1 MNNVTY
7 TFSVE
12 AFVPVLKSLAHILDK
27 AGEHA
32 RAAKSD
38 PDALADAR
46 LAPDMFPLSTQVQ
59 FACHQAKEA
68 CARLSGR
75 DAPTLAREEQMSF
88 HAMKLLIA
96 ETIEEL
102 EGMSAKSFEGGEARK
117 IEIALGGPLTFE
129 SDGLHFLRDWSLGH
143 FYFHVVTAYD
153 ILRHKGVEL
162 GKRDYM
168 SHVGPYIRGR
178 G

>member
-1 MNNVTY
+1 MNNLTY

-12 AFVPVLKSLAHILDK
+12 AFVPALKSLAHILDK
-27 AGEHA
+27 GAEHA
-32 RAAKSD
+32 RAAKAD
-38 PDALADAR
+38 PDTLADAR

-59 FACHQAKEA
+59 FACHQAREA
-68 CARLSGR
+68 GARLSGR
-75 DAPTLAREEQMSF
+75 EAPTLERKEQMSF
-88 HAMKLLIA
+88 HAMKLLIE

-102 EGMSAKSFEGGEARK
+102 EGMSAKSFEGGDTRK
-117 IEIALGGPLTFE
+117 IEIVLGGPLTFE
-129 SDGLHFLRDWSLGH
+129 ANGLQFLRDWALGH

-162 GKRDYM
+162 GKSDYM

>member
-27 AGEHA
+27 GAEHA
-32 RAAKSD
+32 RATKTD

-59 FACHQAKEA
+59 FACHQAREA

-75 DAPTLAREEQMSF
+75 EAPTLERKERMSYHEMKHLIEQ
-88 HAMKLLIA
+88 
-96 ETIEEL
+96 TIGQL
-102 EGMSAKSFEGGEARK
+102 EGMNAKSFEGGDTRK
-117 IEIALGGPLTFE
+117 IEFPLGGPLSFD

-153 ILRHKGVEL
+153 ILRHKGVEI

-168 SHVGPYIRGR
+168 SHVGAHIRGR